1 MPGRS
6 MPDEYVCGSFEK
18 NEVSQSDDHQS
29 GELDVPLAIHQT
41 LHGHHVLLARPY
53 REARMRMPF
62 TKIVEAPEI

>member
-1 MPGRS
+1 MSGHS
-6 MPDEYVCGSFEK
+6 MSDKHVCGSFQA

-53 REARMRMPF
+53 REAWMGMPF
-62 TKIVEAPEI
+62 TEIVEASEI